1 MKISFFK
8 IFFLLPFMAACQT
21 ISPRLVCALPDVLRE
36 SSGLVVQ
43 SPNAFWTLNDSGGE
57 AVLYQFD
64 STGRVRRVVAL
75 LNSNNKDWEELTTDS
90 IGNFYVGDIGNNDE
104 TRRALTFY
112 KVLKNDVLAST
123 DSLST
128 ANAVKIPFRYADQT
142 AFPPPAAQLY
152 FDAEAFLAWSDS
164 LLIFTKDFDT
174 DPYIGSTHI
183 YGVRN
188 QTGLAEQAVPRLDTF
203 ATDGSWKYNGA
214 ITAAAIS
221 PDRSK
226 VVLMSYQKLW
236 IFTNF
241 KGKEFWK
248 GKRTVL
254 TFGLD
259 DFAQR
264 EAVAF
269 SDNCRIYIT
278 SEKKTTNGISFG
290 GNLSTLNVCDYL
302 TTKTEEI
309 AMTAPKMRVFP
320 TPSVGNVF
328 LQLED
333 VFSDNLIVRLYNANG
348 TLLSNQ
354 TVKAGERRVHL
365 DNQLFTTA
373 GFYLFKV
380 FSEKNI
386 PLSMGKIFIIR

>member
-1 MKISFFK
+1 MKISISK
-8 IFFLLPFMAACQT
+8 ILLLLPFMAACQT
-21 ISPRLVCALPDVLRE
+21 ISPRLVCALPDALRE

-57 AVLYQFD
+57 TALYQFD
-64 STGRVRRVVAL
+64 STGRIRRVVTL
-75 LNSNNKDWEELTTDS
+75 LNSTNKDWEELTTDS
-90 IGNFYVGDIGNNDE
+90 IGNFYIGDMGNNDE
-104 TRRALTFY
+104 TRRNLTFY

-142 AFPPPAAQLY
+142 AFPPPASQLY
-152 FDAEAFLAWSDS
+152 FDSEAFLAWSDS

-174 DPYIGSTHI
+174 NPYIGSTHI
-183 YGVRN
+183 YGVKN

-214 ITAAAIS
+214 ITAAVIS

-241 KGKEFWK
+241 KGKAFWK
-248 GKRTVL
+248 GRRTVL

-278 SEKKTTNGISFG
+278 SEKTTVNGISFG

-302 TTKTEEI
+302 TTRTKDI
-309 AMTAPKMRVFP
+309 AANAPKIRAFP
-320 TPSVGNVF
+320 TPSVSDVF

-333 VFSDNLIVRLYNANG
+333 VFSENLIVKVYNANG
-348 TLLSNQ
+348 TMLSNQ
-354 TVKAGERRVHL
+354 TIKAGETRIAL

-380 FSEKNI
+380 FSEKND